1 MEELRG
7 LIDMVKKF
15 IINPSKI
22 KNKAD
27 PPMFKFTK
35 RGGKTQTGKI
45 IRNNNKAV
53 PLNPKASLRNPKA
66 GNFATKRR
74 VPKFG

>member
-1 MEELRG
+1 
-7 LIDMVKKF
+7 MVKKF

-27 PPMFKFTK
+27 PKMLEFKK
-35 RGGKTQTGKI
+35 KGGFTQTGKV

-53 PLNPKASLRNPKA
+53 PLNPNASRNNPKS

-74 VPKFG
+74 AHRLG

>member
-1 MEELRG
+1 
-7 LIDMVKKF
+7 MVKKF
-15 IINPSKI
+15 IVNPSQI

-27 PPMFKFTK
+27 ITMFKITK
-35 RGGKTQTGKI
+35 RGGFTQTGKI

-53 PLNPKASLRNPKA
+53 PLNPNASLNNPKS

-74 VPKFG
+74 NFK

>member
-1 MEELRG
+1 
-7 LIDMVKKF
+7 MVKKF

-27 PPMFKFTK
+27 IRMMKFTK
-35 RGGKTQTGKI
+35 KGGVTMTGKI

-53 PLNPKASLRNPKA
+53 PLNPNASRNNPKS
-66 GNFATKRR
+66 GNFATKRKR
-74 VPKFG
+74 SRLD

>member
-1 MEELRG
+1 
-7 LIDMVKKF
+7 MVKKF

-22 KNKAD
+22 KRKAD
-27 PPMFKFTK
+27 PAMMKFSK
-35 RGGKTQTGKI
+35 KGGITQTGKV

-53 PLNPKASLRNPKA
+53 PLNPNASLNNPKS

-74 VPKFG
+74 SNKFG

>member
-1 MEELRG
+1 
-7 LIDMVKKF
+7 MVKKF
-15 IINPSKI
+15 ITNPSKI

-27 PPMFKFTK
+27 ISMMKFTK
-35 RGGKTQTGKI
+35 KGGVTQTSKL

-53 PLNPKASLRNPKA
+53 PLNPNASRNNPKS

-74 VPKFG
+74 SNKFG

>member
-1 MEELRG
+1 
-7 LIDMVKKF
+7 MVKKF

-27 PPMFKFTK
+27 PTMMKFTK
-35 RGGKTQTGKI
+35 KGGVTQTGKV
-45 IRNNNKAV
+45 IRKNNRAV
-53 PLNPKASLRNPKA
+53 PLNPKASLNNPKS

-74 VPKFG
+74 FVK

>member
-1 MEELRG
+1 
-7 LIDMVKKF
+7 MVKKF

-27 PPMFKFTK
+27 ISMMKVTK
-35 RGGKTQTGKI
+35 KGGVTQTGKL

-53 PLNPKASLRNPKA
+53 PLNPNASLNNPKS

-74 VPKFG
+74 ANRLG

>member
-1 MEELRG
+1 
-7 LIDMVKKF
+7 MVKKF
-15 IINPSKI
+15 IVNPSQI

-27 PPMFKFTK
+27 ISMTVIRK
-35 RGGKTQTGKI
+35 RGGITQTGKI

-53 PLNPKASLRNPKA
+53 PLNPNASLNNPKS

-74 VPKFG
+74 NFK

>member
-1 MEELRG
+1 
-7 LIDMVKKF
+7 MVKKF

-27 PPMFKFTK
+27 PSMMKFTK
-35 RGGKTQTGKI
+35 LGGRTMTGKI

-53 PLNPKASLRNPKA
+53 PLNPRASLNNPKA

-74 VPKFG
+74 NVK

>member
-1 MEELRG
+1 
-7 LIDMVKKF
+7 MVKKF

-22 KNKAD
+22 KNKAP
-27 PPMFKFTK
+27 PPMMDFRKL
-35 RGGKTQTGKI
+35 GGKTQTGKI

-53 PLNPKASLRNPKA
+53 PLNPNASRNNPKS

-74 VPKFG
+74 TSKLG

>member
-1 MEELRG
+1 
-7 LIDMVKKF
+7 MVKKF

-27 PPMFKFTK
+27 IS
-35 RGGKTQTGKI
+35 KTVKVTGSQARTRTGKL
-45 IRNNNKAV
+45 IRNNNLAV
-53 PLNPKASLRNPKA
+53 PLNPQASLNNPKS

-74 VPKFG
+74 GNRFG

>member
-1 MEELRG
+1 
-7 LIDMVKKF
+7 MVKKF

-27 PPMFKFTK
+27 ISMMKIVK
-35 RGGKTQTGKI
+35 KGGVTQTGKI
-45 IRNNNKAV
+45 IRNANKAV
-53 PLNPKASLRNPKA
+53 PLNPKASRNNPKA

-74 VPKFG
+74 NFK

>member
-1 MEELRG
+1 
-7 LIDMVKKF
+7 MVKKF

-22 KNKAD
+22 KRKAD
-27 PPMFKFTK
+27 LTQMKFTK
-35 RGGKTQTGKI
+35 KGGVTQTGKI

-53 PLNPKASLRNPKA
+53 PLNPNASRNNPKS

-74 VPKFG
+74 ANKFG

>member
-1 MEELRG
+1 
-7 LIDMVKKF
+7 MVKKF

-27 PPMFKFTK
+27 PPMFEFTK
-35 RGGKTQTGKI
+35 RGGRTQTGKV

-53 PLNPKASLRNPKA
+53 HLNPNASRNNPKS
-66 GNFATKRR
+66 GNFATKRKANR
-74 VPKFG
+74 LG